1 VRRRARYRG
10 NRVVLRRRKGRRL
23 VRSDR
28 IHAYRRRKRD
38 TGIFQPGVSPRCS
51 ICSYENGACTYSP
64 AAAFDSQATARYV
77 RPLRHSRAHIMRRHV
92 AFIRTRS

>member
-1 VRRRARYRG
+1 VRRRPRYRG

-64 AAAFDSQATARYV
+64 AAAFAPGATAPKKAGLYV
-77 RPLRHSRAHIMRRHV
+77 CAHIMRRDV
-92 AFIRTRS
+92 AFIRTTS